1 LEVSVRFVIEIYGA
15 GSDGTEEVIQRRSV
29 DTINPV
35 GARKQAQQLLRAW
48 KKRDTSGARVLNAAG
63 EAVYKLDN

>member
-1 LEVSVRFVIEIYGA
+1 MRFVIEIYGA

-35 GARKQAQQLLRAW
+35 GARKQALQLLRAW
-48 KKRDTSGARVLNAAG
+48 KKRASGARVLNTAG
-63 EAVYKLDN
+63 EAVYKLEQ